1 MNQIGFSKISSLKVK
16 MYILSKNKS
25 SLLKVY
31 YNITLQRT
39 NYSEAMA
46 KIWNPSFHREKRL
59 IIKTGKKRE
68 LDIPRFPEQLFYIIL
83 VND

>member
-1 MNQIGFSKISSLKVK
+1 

-25 SLLKVY
+25 SLLKVH

-68 LDIPRFPEQLFYIIL
+68 LIKKRELDIPRFPEQLFYIIL